1 MPSAAEV
8 EKNGID
14 LGEMNRVLVQ
24 KVEELT
30 LYLIEKDQQAT
41 EQGQALHQQQEQINR
56 LIKQVE
62 ALQRH

>member
-1 MPSAAEV
+1 VPSAAEV